1 MAFWGGLLLGFSMI
15 LPIGAQN
22 LFVLNSGLL
31 GGPRR
36 GLVAAITAGC
46 CDTALILV
54 GAAGLSGVL
63 ARAAGVRLA
72 LLALGVAFLGYLGVA
87 ALRAAAKAP
96 AVAPAN
102 LSGSVGTAGTAGAA
116 ALPVSPWRQVLMG
129 VGVSWGNPHAILD
142 TVAVIGG
149 TIAAQGVADRT
160 PFAAGAVTASWLF
173 FLLLWVIGGFFGARL
188 PPGAHRWIGRFS
200 GAVMLLFAVALL
212 VELVRSVV

>member
-36 GLVAAITAGC
+36 GLVAAITAGV

-63 ARAAGVRLA
+63 ARAAGARLA

-87 ALRAAAKAP
+87 SLRSAAHAP
-96 AVAPAN
+96 ATVAF
-102 LSGSVGTAGTAGAA
+102 AGPA
-116 ALPVSPWRQVLMG
+116 ALPASLLRQVLIG
-129 VGVSWGNPHAILD
+129 IGVSWGNPHAILD
-142 TVAVIGG
+142 TVAVLGAA
-149 TIAAQGVADRT
+149 IAAQGTTDRT
-160 PFAAGAVTASWLF
+160 PFAAGAVAASWLF
-173 FLLLWVIGGFFGARL
+173 FLLLSVVGGFFGGRL
-188 PPGAHRWIGRFS
+188 PAGTHRWIGRFS
-200 GAVMLLFAVALL
+200 GAVMLLFAGVLL
-212 VELVRSVV
+212 AELMRSVA